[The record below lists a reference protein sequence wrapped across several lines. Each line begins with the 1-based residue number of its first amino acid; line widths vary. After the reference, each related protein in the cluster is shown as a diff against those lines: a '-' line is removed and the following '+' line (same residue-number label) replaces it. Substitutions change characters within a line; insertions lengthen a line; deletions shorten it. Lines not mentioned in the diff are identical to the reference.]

1 MLSNN
6 ISHCQFPG
14 LKLTTGKY
22 GRSIWPVNMDGQI
35 LTHLKDL
42 ILQIIVHVESH
53 VIIFLNDISYWTLSI
68 EEVKPVFFILTAN
81 LGQFNVPPVY
91 TRILQ

>member
-22 GRSIWPVNMDGQI
+22 GRSI